1 MFVSLGIYYYLAE
14 QRCKGGYLL
23 RNAICTSVFWL
34 AVDFLLYMGDMA
46 SVFVYSIFILGQGE
60 GPRWIKEME
69 HSLYG
74 PTYMFFFFFFFLLNQ
89 GVQALGPNPPL
100 GLEPV
105 FVCTITA
112 LDTLSRPR
120 LELVTSKTGA

>member
-74 PTYMFFFFFFFLLNQ
+74 PTYMFFFLFFFCLTRGFKPW
-89 GVQALGPNPPL
+89 ALIPL

>member
-74 PTYMFFFFFFFLLNQ
+74 PTYMFFFLFFFLLNQ
-89 GVQALGPNPPL
+89 GVQALGPNPP
-100 GLEPV
+100 
-105 FVCTITA
+105 
-112 LDTLSRPR
+112 RP
-120 LELVTSKTGA
+120 GASLCLYHYGPGHSFPSETRTRDL